1 MLSNA
6 NVSTFSKNSEPGF
19 LAQYKASVGLL
30 AGLVLSV
37 SVAPFLTA
45 EASANAKLPFP
56 AGTAVVSQSAHG
68 DGYALR
74 AIDLALRAGTPVLAP
89 ADSVVVSTCNA
100 GNNHR
105 AMKLRSG
112 STFFSI
118 IHVTTSDVF
127 VGKTYRQGQQIG
139 TVAADRPNNACAR
152 STGVH
157 LHFGVSSNAPIVDG
171 VNLLNVRYGTT
182 VRSSNIRR

>member
-1 MLSNA
+1 MLSKF
-6 NVSTFSKNSEPGF
+6 VSTFFKNSEPSF
-19 LAQYKASVGLL
+19 LAKNKAPVGLL
-30 AGLVLSV
+30 AGLLLSV
-37 SVAPFLTA
+37 SAAPFLTA
-45 EASANAKLPFP
+45 EASANAKLPF
-56 AGTAVVSQSAHG
+56 AGTATVSQSAHG
-68 DGYALR
+68 DGYGLR
-74 AIDLALRAGTPVLAP
+74 AIDLALRAGTPVLSP
-89 ADSVVVSTCNA
+89 ADSVVVGTCNA

-105 AMKLRSG
+105 AIKLRSG
-112 STFFSI
+112 STFFSL

-127 VGKTYRQGQQIG
+127 IGKTYRQGQQIG

-171 VNLLNVRYGTT
+171 VNLLNVRYGAT